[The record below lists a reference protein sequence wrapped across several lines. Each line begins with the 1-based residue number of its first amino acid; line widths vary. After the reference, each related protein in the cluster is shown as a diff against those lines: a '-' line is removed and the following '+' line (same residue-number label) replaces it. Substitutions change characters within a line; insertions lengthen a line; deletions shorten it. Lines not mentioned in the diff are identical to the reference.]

1 MKKRRSRGRIAI
13 VAVFLLGLLIFGGVY
28 FAWTTVTDIFQPVT
42 TGQGK
47 TIALVIQSGESTLQ
61 IADDLQA
68 KGLIRNALAFRVWA
82 RIKGLDTH
90 LQAGAYNL
98 DTSMTIDAIIGQLLN
113 AQPDYLVV
121 AIPEGWR
128 IEQMAQQLRAA
139 GAGLPKFNVQDFL
152 KYTKNPAQFPDA
164 TKYPVLK
171 SIPQGASMEGLLFP
185 DTYLIPVNATA
196 RDVVNMML
204 TEFTGKVQQ
213 NQLEAKAKQ
222 NKLSLYQMV
231 ILASIVEREVI
242 FENDRPLVASVYW
255 NRIYRQNNETSGIS
269 MMLTRRFSM
278 HATHN
283 PAQRSIGSHCRMQ
296 GAILFRLVCGI
307 PIHIKGY
314 LQRRFV
320 ALVLR
325 AWKRRLPRPAR
336 IITFSCSPRRMG
348 ITCMQRR
355 KRSSMRTYRKSPT
368 IIIREYLSDE
378 LNYMASTVFRA
389 APGSNRT
396 ISRQQPGSYR
406 NPARATRLGLS
417 AGRYILCRAEL
428 FSAFQHS
435 LAPRH
440 KCRSRHLLLARL
452 AAGHSHFI

>member
-128 IEQMAQQLRAA
+128 IEQMAQRFGA
-139 GAGLPKFNVQDFL
+139 AGLPRFNVQDFL

-164 TKYPVLK
+164 NKYPVLK

-213 NQLEAKAKQ
+213 DQLEAKAKQ
-222 NKLSLYQMV
+222 NRLSLYQMV

-242 FENDRPLVASVYW
+242 FDKDRPLVASVYW
-255 NRIYRQNNETSGIS
+255 NRIYKPNKETLGLLQADPTVQYARDSQPGTKTYWTPLQDAGGKIVPTS
-269 MMLTRRFSM
+269 SWNTYTFKGFPP
-278 HATHN
+278 T
-283 PAQRSIGSHCRMQ
+283 
-296 GAILFRLVCGI
+296 
-307 PIHIKGY
+307 PI
-314 LQRRFV
+314 
-320 ALVLR
+320 
-325 AWKRRLPRPAR
+325 
-336 IITFSCSPRRMG
+336 CSPG
-348 ITCMQRR
+348 LASMQAAA
-355 KRSSMRTYRKSPT
+355 SP
-368 IIIREYLSDE
+368 
-378 LNYMASTVFRA
+378 ASTNYYYFYA
-389 APGSNRT
+389 AKKDGHNIYANT
-396 ISRQQPGSYR
+396 YQEFQMDQQT
-406 NPARATRLGLS
+406 NP
-417 AGRYILCRAEL
+417 
-428 FSAFQHS
+428 
-435 LAPRH
+435 PR
-440 KCRSRHLLLARL
+440 
-452 AAGHSHFI
+452 

>member
-42 TGQGK
+42 TGQGR

-128 IEQMAQQLRAA
+128 IEQMAQRL
-139 GAGLPKFNVQDFL
+139 GTAGLPRFNVQDFL

-164 TKYPVLK
+164 PKYPVLK

-196 RDVVNMML
+196 QGVVNMML
-204 TEFTGKVQQ
+204 KEFTDKVQQ
-213 NQLEAKAKQ
+213 NHLDVMAKQ
-222 NKLSLYQMV
+222 NKLSVYQMV

-242 FENDRPLVASVYW
+242 FDKDRPLVASVYW
-255 NRIYRQNNETSGIS
+255 NRIYKPNKETLGLLQADPTVQYARDSQPGTKTYWTPLQDAGGKIAPTS
-269 MMLTRRFSM
+269 PWNTYIVKGFPP
-278 HATHN
+278 T
-283 PAQRSIGSHCRMQ
+283 
-296 GAILFRLVCGI
+296 
-307 PIHIKGY
+307 PI
-314 LQRRFV
+314 
-320 ALVLR
+320 
-325 AWKRRLPRPAR
+325 
-336 IITFSCSPRRMG
+336 CSPG
-348 ITCMQRR
+348 LASLQAAA
-355 KRSSMRTYRKSPT
+355 SPT
-368 IIIREYLSDE
+368 
-378 LNYMASTVFRA
+378 STPYYYFYA
-389 APGSNRT
+389 AKKDGHNIYAKT
-396 ISRQQPGSYR
+396 YQEFQMDQQT
-406 NPARATRLGLS
+406 NP
-417 AGRYILCRAEL
+417 
-428 FSAFQHS
+428 
-435 LAPRH
+435 PR
-440 KCRSRHLLLARL
+440 
-452 AAGHSHFI
+452 